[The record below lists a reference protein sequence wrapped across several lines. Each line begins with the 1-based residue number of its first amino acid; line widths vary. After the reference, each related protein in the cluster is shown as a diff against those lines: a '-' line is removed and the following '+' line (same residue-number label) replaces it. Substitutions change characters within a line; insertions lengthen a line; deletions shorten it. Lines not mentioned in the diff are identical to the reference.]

1 MVPCSPRMPNHACRR
16 MLADSASGL
25 GPFEDGRIKPS
36 LRSRGWRPMV
46 GGPFRTACLSDERRH
61 RSPIAHVDRLGRATL
76 LPGPGVTAR
85 EYLVLLHAPS
95 DAS

>member
-1 MVPCSPRMPNHACRR
+1 
-16 MLADSASGL
+16 
-25 GPFEDGRIKPS
+25 
-36 LRSRGWRPMV
+36 MV